1 MTGVVERFINYAKID
16 TMSNEDSTTVPST
29 SKQLIF
35 AEKLVNEL
43 KSLGLKNISNE
54 KGYVFGTLP
63 SNTDKNIPV
72 IGFMAHID
80 TSPDMSSENVNPK
93 IIENYNG
100 DDIVLNVEKNI
111 VMKTKDF
118 PELKKYKGETL
129 ITTDGTTLLGADDKA
144 GIAEIMSAVE
154 YLINNPHIKH
164 GYVRV
169 AFTPDEEIG
178 RGPENFNVENFNADF
193 AYTVDGGAIG
203 ELEYE
208 NFNAAGAKIV
218 INGRN
223 VHPGY
228 AKDKMI
234 NSLLIASE
242 LNSMLPKNEIPS
254 LTENY
259 EGFYH
264 LSSVNGDI
272 ECTKMS
278 YIIRDF
284 DINHFQDRKSF
295 LNNIIDTLNKKY
307 GDGTITLK
315 IKDQYYNM
323 KEKIQPVMHI
333 VDTAFEAMT
342 SVGVKPIVR
351 PIRGGTDGAQL
362 SFKGLPTPNLFTGGE
377 NFHGKYE
384 YIPVFALEKAT
395 DVIIKIIELYSN
407 K

>member
-1 MTGVVERFINYAKID
+1 MTGVVERFLSYVKID
-16 TMSNEDSTTVPST
+16 TKSDEDSTTVPST

-35 AEKLVNEL
+35 AEKLVHEL
-43 KSLGLKNISNE
+43 NALGLKNISNE

-80 TSPDMSSENVNPK
+80 TSPDMSGENVNPK

-100 DDIVLNVEKNI
+100 NDIVLNAQKNI
-111 VMKTKDF
+111 VMKVKDF
-118 PELKKYKGETL
+118 PELTKYKGETL

-144 GIAEIMSAVE
+144 GIAEIMSAIE
-154 YLINNPHIKH
+154 YLINNPDIKH
-164 GYVRV
+164 GDIRV

-178 RGPENFNVENFNADF
+178 RGPDSFNVENFNADF
-193 AYTVDGGAIG
+193 AYTLDGGSIG

-208 NFNAAGAKIV
+208 NFNAAAAKIT

-223 VHPGY
+223 VHPGS

-242 LNSMLPKNEIPS
+242 LSSMLPYNEIPS

-264 LSSVNGDI
+264 LLSINGDV
-272 ECTKMS
+272 ECTKMN

-284 DINHFQDRKSF
+284 DINSFEERKSF
-295 LNNIIDTLNKKY
+295 LNGVIDTLNKKY
-307 GDGTITLK
+307 GDGTVTVTIR
-315 IKDQYYNM
+315 DQYFNM
-323 KEKIQPVMHI
+323 KEKIKPVMHI
-333 VDTAFEAMT
+333 VDTAFEAMEC
-342 SVGVKPIVR
+342 VGVKPIVR

-395 DVIIKIIELYSN
+395 DVIVKIIEIYSN